1 MKKYPLF
8 DIYWDEKDIKNV
20 VSVIKRGS
28 YWSTGPEINEFEE
41 KLSDYFNSQYS
52 ITFNSGTSA
61 LHAVLL
67 AYGINSGEVIVP
79 SMSFIATANCVILA
93 GAKPVFAEIED
104 ETLGLEPESVKEKIT
119 DHTKAIIPMHY
130 GGKVCKNIEILR
142 EIADDHN
149 LILIEDNAESFGAK
163 IRNKYAGT
171 IGNAGI
177 LSFCQNKI
185 ITTGEG
191 GAVITNDKD
200 IFEKLLLIRSHGR
213 VEQKGI
219 NYFSNINEMDYIE
232 IGYNFRLPSMG
243 AALGIS
249 QLEKIEKI
257 IGLRREKGK
266 YYDKILTNI
275 PQIKIIPEL
284 DGTRTVYQLYSIF
297 LKNPE
302 DRSNLQEFLLN
313 NGIYTKIYFPS
324 IHLKTYYK
332 KKYGYK
338 EGDLPNTEKISK
350 RILSLPF
357 SLRFKESDQNYI
369 ATTIKQF
376 FEKKNEEC

>member
-1 MKKYPLF
+1 MDKNYPLF
-8 DIYWDEKDIKNV
+8 DIYWDKKDIENV

-28 YWSTGPEINEFEE
+28 YWAIGPEIKDFEE
-41 KLSDYFNSQYS
+41 KLSAYFNSQYS

-67 AYGINSGEVIVP
+67 AYGITSGEAIVP
-79 SMSFIATANCVILA
+79 SLSFIATANCVILA
-93 GAKPVFAEIED
+93 GAKPIFAEIEE
-104 ETLGLEPESVKEKIT
+104 ETLGLDPEDVKEKIT
-119 DHTKAIIPMHY
+119 DHTKVIIPMHY
-130 GGKVCKNIEILR
+130 GGKVCKHIEALR
-142 EIADDHN
+142 EIADDYK
-149 LILIEDNAESFGAK
+149 LVLIEDNAESFGAK
-163 IRNKYAGT
+163 IKNRFTGT
-171 IGNAGI
+171 IGNAGV

-191 GAVITNDKD
+191 GAVITDDKD
-200 IFEKLLLIRSHGR
+200 VFEKLLLIRSHGR
-213 VEQKGI
+213 VEQKGV

-257 IGLRREKGK
+257 IRLRREKGK
-266 YYDKILTNI
+266 YYDKILKEV
-275 PQIKIIPEL
+275 PQIKINPEL
-284 DGTRTVYQLYSIF
+284 EGTRTVYQLYTIL

-313 NGIYTKIYFPS
+313 NGIYTKIYFPP

-332 KKYGYK
+332 NKYGYK
-338 EGDLPNTEKISK
+338 EGDFPNTEKISK
-350 RILSLPF
+350 KILSLPF
-357 SLRFKESDQNYI
+357 SLRFKESDQNFI
-369 ATTIKQF
+369 ATRIKQF
-376 FEKKNEEC
+376 FKINE